1 MKAYTRRCTLVEQGD
16 ALPGKIS
23 EGYLWGIIGTLLLI
37 GNFAGW
43 AQESTPTTP
52 APSQVT
58 EQLTLW
64 MMMQQGGTILWVILA
79 LGFVAL
85 VLTFYLFFTITPKRE
100 IPPVLLRRL
109 QNTLRAGDI
118 ESAQRLVEDRDELLA
133 NVVRAGFRVLGHERY
148 VIQEAMQNEA
158 ERSAGL
164 LWQRVNYLNNIATLA
179 PLLGLLGTVWGMML
193 AFGNIAFE
201 TAQVRTI
208 TMAYNVSKAMITTAA
223 GLVVAIPV
231 MALYFYFR
239 ARLLKLLAE
248 MEAHVTEF
256 VELLLRSKQS

>member
-1 MKAYTRRCTLVEQGD
+1 
-16 ALPGKIS
+16 
-23 EGYLWGIIGTLLLI
+23 
-37 GNFAGW
+37 
-43 AQESTPTTP
+43 
-52 APSQVT
+52 
-58 EQLTLW
+58 
-64 MMMQQGGTILWVILA
+64 
-79 LGFVAL
+79 
-85 VLTFYLFFTITPKRE
+85 
-100 IPPVLLRRL
+100 
-109 QNTLRAGDI
+109 
-118 ESAQRLVEDRDELLA
+118 
-133 NVVRAGFRVLGHERY
+133 
-148 VIQEAMQNEA
+148 MQNEA